1 MIDGDG
7 FAHGGRPGNH
17 VGTSAISVVV
27 ARLDGLNTQWLAAG
41 DPRHYF
47 CGTYLRTTVAIGDE
61 IRRSGFEDGAWL
73 ERWDVAFA
81 ELYLEAVECWDRTG
95 DAPGPWAIAF
105 AAAADPGVQ
114 PLRHVLLGLNAHIN
128 FDLAPSIVSVMT
140 PADFDDPT
148 TVTSRRKDCRHV
160 DDVLAARVPAE
171 DRELARLEPP
181 GSRTVLDRM
190 LTPFNRLGTKRFL
203 AESREKVWRN
213 ACRLDQA
220 RRIDPDAY
228 DATLSE
234 LGNLARARVID
245 LRRPGQVLL
254 RLARH
259 GFGVELA

>member
-1 MIDGDG
+1 MTADITPRAIADVVT
-7 FAHGGRPGNH
+7 RLERLNNRWL
-17 VGTSAISVVV
+17 GT
-27 ARLDGLNTQWLAAG
+27 G

-47 CGTYLRTTVAIGDE
+47 CGTYLRTTIAVGEE
-61 IRRSGFEDGAWL
+61 INRSSGPRHVGANGGFEDGAWL

-81 ELYLEAVECWDRTG
+81 QLYLDAVEQWDRTG

-105 AAAADPGVQ
+105 AAGNDPGVP

-128 FDLAPSIVSVMT
+128 FDLAPSIVAVMS
-140 PADFDDPT
+140 PADFDDAA
-148 TVTSRRKDCRHV
+148 VVMSRRRDCRHV

-171 DRELARLEPP
+171 DRELARVEPP

-190 LTPFNRLGTKRFL
+190 LTPFNRLGTRRFL

-213 ACRLDQA
+213 ACMLDQA
-220 RRIDPDAY
+220 RREGPDVY
-228 DATLSE
+228 EATVAE
-234 LGNLARARVID
+234 LGALARARVLD

-259 GFGVELA
+259 GFGIALPA